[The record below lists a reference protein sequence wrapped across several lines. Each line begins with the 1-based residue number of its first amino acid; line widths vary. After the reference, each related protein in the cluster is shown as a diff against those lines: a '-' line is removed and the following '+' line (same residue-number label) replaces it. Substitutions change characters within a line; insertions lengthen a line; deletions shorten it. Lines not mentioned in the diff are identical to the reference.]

1 MSPAL
6 ANSVLQRAMPWL
18 APCSLIA
25 GLLFGGPLSSLTWAV
40 PWIFAVMTFTS
51 GLALRLSD
59 LKRIVTHP
67 FFLVIHLV
75 ILYIALPVCTWI
87 IAGLLFDDPLI
98 IMGFVII
105 SLVPVGS
112 TSLIWVGI
120 YRGNVALALAVIVI
134 DTLIVPFF
142 MPFMLGIL
150 AGAEISMDRVG
161 IMTSLALMILL
172 PTLLAIVVNSSTQGR
187 AAKVLSPWLSL
198 LSKIGIVF
206 LLLINGGVASPYFHD
221 PDWQFIGIVLFIFC
235 LCCSG
240 YVATFLAGKRL
251 FSRRGDIMA
260 FMLSGGIRN
269 VGAGAAIAMLHF
281 PPLTCL
287 TVVIGMMFQQILGYN
302 AGLIADRL
310 LPADTEDAADS

>member
-1 MSPAL
+1 
-6 ANSVLQRAMPWL
+6 MPWL
-18 APCSLIA
+18 APCSLIC
-25 GLLFGGPLSSLTWAV
+25 GLLFGGPLASLTWAV
-40 PWIFAVMTFTS
+40 PWIFAVMTFS
-51 GLALRLSD
+51 WGLSLRLSD
-59 LKRIVTHP
+59 LRRVVTHP
-67 FFLVIHLV
+67 FYLVIHLA
-75 ILYIALPVCTWI
+75 ILYVVLPVCTWI
-87 IAGLLFDDPLI
+87 IAGLLFDDPRI

-134 DTLIVPFF
+134 DILIVPFF

-150 AGAEISMDRVG
+150 AGAQISMDRVG

-172 PTLLAIVVNSSTQGR
+172 PTLLAIVVNTSTPGK
-187 AAKVLSPWLSL
+187 ASKVLSPWLSL
-198 LSKIGIVF
+198 LSKTGIVF

-221 PDWQFIGIVLFIFC
+221 PDWLFVGIVFFIFC

-240 YVATFLAGKRL
+240 YVTTFLAGRRL
-251 FSRRGDIMA
+251 FRRRGDIMA

-269 VGAGAAIAMLHF
+269 VGAGAPIALLHF

-302 AGLIADRL
+302 AGLIADRI
-310 LPADTEDAADS
+310 LPPDPEDTSLS